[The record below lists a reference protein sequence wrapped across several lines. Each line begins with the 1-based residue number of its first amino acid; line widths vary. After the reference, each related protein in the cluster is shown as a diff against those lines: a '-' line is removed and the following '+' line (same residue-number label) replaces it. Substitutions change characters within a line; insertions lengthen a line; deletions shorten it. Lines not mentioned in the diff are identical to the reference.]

1 MSVSRAIRASLD
13 ARPMLKHPFYQAWTE
28 GRLSREAL
36 RAYACQYFRH
46 VDAFPRYV
54 SAVHSA
60 CGELGV
66 RKTLLENL
74 IEEERGEG
82 DHPTLWLDF
91 AKSLGATEAEV
102 KSTEAWPETQALVD
116 TFFDVCKSDD
126 YREGLAAL
134 LAYEAQVPAVAE
146 AKIDGLA
153 KFYGITSPEAVRFF
167 QVHLEADVAHAA
179 SEGELLDSRT
189 DEADAPRLV
198 AAATRA
204 RDALLGFL
212 DGAARAA
219 GIAAC

>member
-1 MSVSRAIRASLD
+1 MSVSQQIRAALD

-28 GRLSREAL
+28 GKLSKDAL
-36 RAYACQYFRH
+36 KAYACQYFKH

-54 SAVHSA
+54 SAVHSNTEA
-60 CGELGV
+60 LHV
-66 RKTLLENL
+66 RKALLENL
-74 IEEERGEG
+74 VEEERGEG

-91 AKSLGATEAEV
+91 ARALGATEADV
-102 KSTEAWPETQALVD
+102 RATVAWPETEALVE
-116 TFFDVCKSDD
+116 TFFDICRGESD
-126 YREGLAAL
+126 EGLAAL

-153 KFYGITSPEAVRFF
+153 RFYGIDAPEAIRFF
-167 QVHLEADVAHAA
+167 EVHKGADVAHAA
-179 SEGELLDSRT
+179 SESALLDAQT
-189 DEADAPRLV
+189 AVADEARVV

-219 GIAAC
+219 NIAC